1 MSTMEIIAAVIGVA
15 IFATLGVGFWTLTS
29 H

>member
-1 MSTMEIIAAVIGVA
+1 MTTMEIIAAVIGVA
-15 IFATLGVGFWTLTS
+15 ILATLGVGFWGLTR

>member
-1 MSTMEIIAAVIGVA
+1 MSTMDIIAAIIGVA
-15 IFATLGVGFWTLTS
+15 IFATLGVGFWKLTS